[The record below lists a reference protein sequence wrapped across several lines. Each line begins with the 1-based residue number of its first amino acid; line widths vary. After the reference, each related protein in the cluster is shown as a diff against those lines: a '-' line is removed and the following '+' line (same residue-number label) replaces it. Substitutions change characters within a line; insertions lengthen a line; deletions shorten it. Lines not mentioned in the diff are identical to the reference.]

1 MNYFISDLHLGHKNC
16 LKFDNRP
23 FNTIEEQNDFIIK
36 NWNKTITN
44 LDDVYI
50 LGDISWYDAN
60 KTIDIFSRLNG
71 RLHLIKGNHA
81 GKSLSDEEFKANCKK
96 TYINIKNKDREK
108 RWTNFYD
115 KYLCYTNQDIDDIK
129 EDTFYNICSYDN
141 SDNKYNALYIQLND
155 IIPEYFEHYIISYI
169 FEFFRENV
177 YKKIYE
183 YIWICYGWYDYNE
196 SNDMKLLKLL
206 LLDENDNIVKEY
218 KQEEYFNIHIHEI

>member
-71 RLHLIKGNHA
+71 RLHLIKGNHD
-81 GKSLSDEEFKANCKK
+81 S
-96 TYINIKNKDREK
+96 
-108 RWTNFYD
+108 
-115 KYLCYTNQDIDDIK
+115 
-129 EDTFYNICSYDN
+129 
-141 SDNKYNALYIQLND
+141 
-155 IIPEYFEHYIISYI
+155 
-169 FEFFRENV
+169 
-177 YKKIYE
+177 
-183 YIWICYGWYDYNE
+183 
-196 SNDMKLLKLL
+196 KLLKNKSVRELFVEICDYREL
-206 LLDENDNIVKEY
+206 YINNKTAIVLSHYPINCYKNHNHGWYHLYGHVHNSKEWELVMEMGDKVEALFPEASYNMYNVGCMMDYIGYIPRTLDEIINANK
-218 KQEEYFNIHIHEI
+218 

>member
-71 RLHLIKGNHA
+71 RLHLIKGNHD
-81 GKSLSDEEFKANCKK
+81 G
-96 TYINIKNKDREK
+96 
-108 RWTNFYD
+108 
-115 KYLCYTNQDIDDIK
+115 
-129 EDTFYNICSYDN
+129 
-141 SDNKYNALYIQLND
+141 
-155 IIPEYFEHYIISYI
+155 
-169 FEFFRENV
+169 
-177 YKKIYE
+177 
-183 YIWICYGWYDYNE
+183 
-196 SNDMKLLKLL
+196 KLL
-206 LLDENDNIVKEY
+206 
-218 KQEEYFNIHIHEI
+218 